1 MRSWRSWAFLFC
13 VLLSSYY
20 TAYSSSIPSNQGF
33 HFLECL
39 TSNSKYD
46 RIEFY
51 AQNDSSYMRILQSAI
66 RNLRFATPETPKPLF
81 IVTPW
86 HESQVQAVVVCSR
99 RHGLQIRVGSG
110 GHDFEGPS
118 YASHFPFVMIDLVNL
133 RAINVDIKDNSAWV
147 QAGATIGEL
156 YYRIEEKSPVHGFPA
171 GFVSTVGVGGHFS
184 GGGYGAM
191 VREYGLAADHIVDA
205 RLVNANA
212 EILDRDTMG
221 EDLFWA
227 IRGGGAASFGV
238 ILAFKFKL
246 VQVPPIVTV
255 SEELSIQVLISPM
268 DNNNSL
274 QVKLQMMFLGS
285 SNELVH
291 LMQDK
296 FPELGMKQKDCKE
309 MNWVESVVSLGE
321 FPKPEPLEV
330 LLDRTTRE
338 KSASKV
344 KSDFVTA
351 PMSKVVVQRIFDK
364 FSEGINL
371 TVAISPFG
379 GRMDEILEDEIP
391 FPHRAGSLYLIAYE
405 SYWDEEDG
413 EQGEKTSQEHMNWMR
428 ELYDYMRLGVAIRVE
443 HQTSLLDRF
452 PIDIFVARSQDQRRE
467 VVTWTPP
474 AMVWRPG
481 GSEGLGRQNFG
492 ECTQGN
498 HQRRLEARVL
508 IDAVNSKG
516 SCAWPVRHLL
526 SDELMACN
534 LTIVREDAN
543 GRCTRK

>member
-1 MRSWRSWAFLFC
+1 
-13 VLLSSYY
+13 
-20 TAYSSSIPSNQGF
+20 
-33 HFLECL
+33 
-39 TSNSKYD
+39 
-46 RIEFY
+46 
-51 AQNDSSYMRILQSAI
+51 
-66 RNLRFATPETPKPLF
+66 
-81 IVTPW
+81 
-86 HESQVQAVVVCSR
+86 
-99 RHGLQIRVGSG
+99 
-110 GHDFEGPS
+110 
-118 YASHFPFVMIDLVNL
+118 MIDLVNL

-156 YYRIEEKSPVHGFPA
+156 YYRIAEKSPVHGFPA

-238 ILAFKFKL
+238 ILAFKIKL

-255 SEELSIQVLISPM
+255 SEVTLRQVDAVEIIQKWQHIAVHDVPKELSIQVLISPM

-274 QVKLQMMFLGS
+274 QVKLQTMFLGS
-285 SNELVH
+285 SNELVY

-309 MNWVESVVSLGE
+309 MSWVESVVSLGE
-321 FPKPEPLEV
+321 FPKPVPLEV

-351 PMSKVVVQRIFDK
+351 PMSKVEVQRIFDK
-364 FSEGINL
+364 FSEGKNL

-413 EQGEKTSQEHMNWMR
+413 EEEGEKTSQQHMNWMR
-428 ELYDYMRLGVAIRVE
+428 ELYDYMRPYVSKSPRTAYLGVRDLDLGHKKINT
-443 HQTSLLDRF
+443 TSTYSESRIWDYNSNKKYFKGNFDKLVKVSKVDPDNFFRDEQSI
-452 PIDIFVARSQDQRRE
+452 PPVKDEASIEQASYISDIVS
-467 VVTWTPP
+467 
-474 AMVWRPG
+474 
-481 GSEGLGRQNFG
+481 N
-492 ECTQGN
+492 
-498 HQRRLEARVL
+498 
-508 IDAVNSKG
+508 
-516 SCAWPVRHLL
+516 
-526 SDELMACN
+526 
-534 LTIVREDAN
+534 
-543 GRCTRK
+543 